1 MNKVT
6 FGKSKA
12 LIKFKDLIGQNN
24 HFLITILIGLDGVAK
39 REVTLGEDFSTSW
52 NPRDIDSS
60 VTRSRHFAIKA
71 TLSWIVDSIDAY
83 FIMSNRTPKL
93 IQDSQFIES
102 MDKAGQRVAMK
113 LDAFRANVKCLDVE
127 YALVKLAIT
136 WRNRLVHNFAD
147 NELPEDARGIL
158 SNPNNE
164 EYIKERYRGLNIKT
178 VLQSFDASS
187 KSVPKFK
194 EITALVSASINFITD
209 IDEKLVG
216 TIDQNIYADE
226 IVNHYIM
233 VDANSGSYSDK
244 KERLR
249 KVESI
254 WAKDRETKIKK
265 IKNIFAQ
272 YGCIFLDTDLI
283 VTNLSNLTVKGAR
296 QKFNL
301 VD

>member
-1 MNKVT
+1 MNRAT
-6 FGKSKA
+6 LGKSRA
-12 LIKFKDLIGQNN
+12 LIKFKNLIGQNN

-52 NPRDIDSS
+52 NPEDIDSS

-83 FIMSNRTPKL
+83 LTMSNRTPKL
-93 IQDSQFIES
+93 IQDPQFSES
-102 MDKAGQRVAMK
+102 MDKAGQRVSMK

-127 YALVKLAIT
+127 YALVKLAVT

-147 NELPEDARGIL
+147 NELSEDARTIL
-158 SNPNNE
+158 SNPSYE
-164 EYIKERYRGLNIKT
+164 DYIKEKYRGLNIKA

-187 KSVPKFK
+187 KNVPKFK

-216 TIDQNIYADE
+216 IVDQNIYADE
-226 IVNHYIM
+226 IIRHYIM
-233 VDANSGSYSDK
+233 VDANSGIPSNK
-244 KERLR
+244 KDRLK

-254 WAKDRETKIKK
+254 WTKNQEIKIKK
-265 IKNIFAQ
+265 LKNIFAQ
-272 YGCIFLDTDLI
+272 YGCIFLDTDLAI
-283 VTNLSNLTVKGAR
+283 TNLLNLTVKDAR

-301 VD
+301 ID